1 MRVLGLYF
9 CLGVMETSSKSGLN
23 VWYNFKSNVGLSFF
37 LKKLW
42 DIYETPRIHKDDG
55 MVFVFYEIEEHQIS
69 QSTVN
74 LNWTSIRHLYD
85 FLDDMQ

>member
-1 MRVLGLYF
+1 
-9 CLGVMETSSKSGLN
+9 
-23 VWYNFKSNVGLSFF
+23 
-37 LKKLW
+37 
-42 DIYETPRIHKDDG
+42 
-55 MVFVFYEIEEHQIS
+55 MVFVFNEIEEHQIS